1 MREWQPRSL
10 PQIPRGP
17 HPSELDPSEPGAV
30 FCALTSATPAVNRS
44 LLSPL
49 PPEPQGPRAG
59 TAQDP
64 PQLCPGGQVTQPATW
79 QERKRRRL
87 LKPRSPHR
95 SFPPAWATV
104 ARLYPRALMCVPCPF
119 FQLYLLCT
127 YCALEAGGV
136 SLYRDG
142 QRWSLHRSTVPSSLK
157 LWNNRLGHIT
167 HPVHS
172 EKVGSTFCPLGTKI
186 KTQSLKCHSYS
197 SNDLM
202 TGDRKKIPLSE
213 QRDVLREFYYTD

>member
-1 MREWQPRSL
+1 MITLRGGVGRGLGLGTPPPAELGQGQWTQHDDYDDTIRAQPTAFIVMREWQPRSL

-30 FCALTSATPAVNRS
+30 FCALMSATPAVNRS

-104 ARLYPRALMCVPCPF
+104 ASLSTSTHVRPLSILSVVF
-119 FQLYLLCT
+119 IVYLLCARSWWGFT
-127 YCALEAGGV
+127 LQRWPTLVSTQVNRSQFSEALEQ
-136 SLYRDG
+136 SP
-142 QRWSLHRSTVPSSLK
+142 W
-157 LWNNRLGHIT
+157 T
-167 HPVHS
+167 HHPP
-172 EKVGSTFCPLGTKI
+172 CA
-186 KTQSLKCHSYS
+186 Q
-197 SNDLM
+197 
-202 TGDRKKIPLSE
+202 
-213 QRDVLREFYYTD
+213 